1 MCMQSI
7 IYLFSVNSWM
17 YGSIYADIV
26 YLFTLYTYVVILFY
40 MCISLFMICSFVWPS
55 KRFIM
60 CSVSHRFRVLQK
72 SGLSYNS
79 FLHSWQVGR
88 PETISKGPKPV
99 GLLCLFICVAL
110 IQVLDHDV
118 ITIEPVRQLPVLVSY
133 FRLLMPCTKKNV
145 LSIYGAAGMTCYD
158 II

>member
-1 MCMQSI
+1 MQSI

-40 MCISLFMICSFVWPS
+40 MCISYSWFVRLFD
-55 KRFIM
+55 R
-60 CSVSHRFRVLQK
+60 RN
-72 SGLSYNS
+72 GLLCVQFLIGFGYCKNLVCHS